1 MIFELLET
9 LSGLPG
15 VSGCE
20 EQVRYEILRRI
31 EGHCIYRVDALGNIL
46 AFKKGRETPSQTRMF
61 SAHMDEVGLIVT
73 YIEDNGL
80 LRFATV
86 GGIDARIL
94 AGKTVMIGN
103 TPGVIGTKAMHQK
116 TAEERG
122 NAMSVTDM
130 YIDIGARDKNE
141 AESAVAP
148 GDRAVFRSQYRSFGE
163 GFLQGRALDDRAG
176 CALLIELIQKDLKY
190 DTHFAF
196 TVQEET
202 GTSGGK
208 TAAQQI
214 APVLGFVVET
224 TTACDIPDTPDH
236 RVVCRLG
243 AGPVLSFM
251 DRGTVYD
258 IDLYRRALAL
268 AKENGVLCQSK
279 LGIYGGNEARSVQ
292 TAGSGAHM
300 LAISLPCRYLHTPS
314 CVLRRSDIEE
324 TARLLEILACES
336 FNT

>member
-31 EGHCIYRVDALGNIL
+31 EGRCIYRVDPLGNIL
-46 AFKKGRETPSQTRMF
+46 AFKKGRETPPQTRMF
-61 SAHMDEVGLIVT
+61 SAHMDEVGLIIT
-73 YIEDNGL
+73 YIEENGL

-86 GGIDARIL
+86 GGIDARVL
-94 AGKTVMIGN
+94 TGKTVMIGD

-116 TAEERG
+116 TAEEREK
-122 NAMSVTDM
+122 AASIADM
-130 YIDIGARDKNE
+130 YIDIGARDKSE
-141 AESAVAP
+141 AEKAVCP
-148 GDRAVFRSQYRSFGE
+148 GDRAVFRSQYRAFGD

-176 CALLIELIQKDLKY
+176 CALLVSLIQNDLKY

-202 GTSGGK
+202 GTAGGK

-214 APVLGFVVET
+214 APAIGFVVET
-224 TTACDIPDTPDH
+224 TTACDIPDTPDN

-243 AGPVLSFM
+243 EGPVLSFM

-258 IDLYRRALAL
+258 IDLYRRGLAL
-268 AKENGVLCQSK
+268 AKEKGIRCQSK
-279 LGIYGGNEARSVQ
+279 LGVYGGNEARSVQ

-300 LAISLPCRYLHTPS
+300 MAISLPCRYLHTPS
-314 CVLRRSDIEE
+314 CVLHRSDVEE
-324 TARLLEILACES
+324 TARLLEALASEA